1 MTIQQIL
8 DEVAE
13 LEREITD
20 LPSGA
25 GELPEIQGRI
35 SGLLAEVERLRS
47 LQGALVPDASSP
59 ETLAEKSVDELEA
72 ALRSLRSAA
81 TSKGQTPVSTAAP

>member
-13 LEREITD
+13 LEHEITD
-20 LPSGA
+20 LPSGSS
-25 GELPEIQGRI
+25 ELPEIQGRI
-35 SGLLAEVERLRS
+35 SGLLAETERLRG

-59 ETLAEKSVDELEA
+59 SSLAEKSVDELEA

-81 TSKGQTPVSTAAP
+81 TSKGQTPVSPSP

>member
-20 LPSGA
+20 LPSGSS
-25 GELPEIQGRI
+25 ELPEIQGRI
-35 SGLLAEVERLRS
+35 SDLLAETERLRS

-59 ETLAEKSVDELEA
+59 SSLAEKSVDELEA

-81 TSKGQTPVSTAAP
+81 TSKGQAPVSPAAP